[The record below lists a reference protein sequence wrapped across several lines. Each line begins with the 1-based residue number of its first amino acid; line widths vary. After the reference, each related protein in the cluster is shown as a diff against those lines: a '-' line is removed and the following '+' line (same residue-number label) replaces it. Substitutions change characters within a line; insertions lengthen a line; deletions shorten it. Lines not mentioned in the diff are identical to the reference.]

1 MSAIIDFM
9 TDNGYWGMLMA
20 AFLAGSFFPFS
31 SEAVMIALMV
41 AGLEPWTLM
50 VYGTVGNV
58 MGSVVNYSVG
68 RMGKT
73 EWIER
78 YLHVKK
84 ESLDRAERFMAGR
97 GAWMGFFAF
106 VPLLGSAITI
116 LLGLMRANVV
126 ISFFSITL
134 GKVLRYVALIYGVG
148 LFGVLF
154 LITACSTTSHIPEDD
169 QLFVG
174 LTNITYENY
183 EKNEHFLETQEEIEV
198 ALATAPNGALF
209 GSSYYRSPFPVG
221 LWVWNATTGSHG
233 VLKKW
238 LNKTF
243 GKEPVLMSQ
252 VNPALH
258 ASVARSVLRKNGY
271 MHGDV
276 TYEELTQRNPR
287 KAKVA
292 YTVRL
297 DTLFRID
304 SMEYV
309 GFPPDMQ
316 HLIDSTAA
324 EAYLYRGAPFSVGNL
339 DAERTRLSQLFRNNG
354 YYYYQPG
361 YASFLAD
368 TFIVENRAQ
377 LRLQLAD
384 SLPEN
389 VLRRWRIGR
398 MDMTVKR
405 NMREQTDR
413 MDSLPGMRLHYGGKK
428 SPLSPS
434 VVRRNMKMRPLSL
447 FSYDS
452 YQESIQKLNATNIF
466 SSVDLQLTPRDTTT
480 ISRGGSTGRGGS
492 YGSRWGNDG
501 FLNQQLVCVLD
512 KPYDFYV
519 ETNFIN
525 RTIGR
530 LGPEVK
536 VGVTKR
542 NAFHGGE
549 RLDVNLHGSYEWETS
564 SSAKD
569 MNSYQYGIDA
579 SIEFPRTLFPRLKKR
594 PAPDSLRQ
602 VGRFSPAPD
611 SIRQTGRFPS
621 PRNGRGGPRR
631 FYSVPWT
638 IAKVSSD
645 VVRRPSY
652 YKMHIVAGEWT
663 YRWQPTQNSRHE
675 LSPLVLKYQF
685 MNSHTERFDSLVL
698 LNPYLLVSMDDY
710 FIPKMRY
717 VYTYTSPS
725 TLQNPVRWE
734 TSIEE
739 AGNLTALYDAVVQGN
754 PWNQQEK
761 TLFKNVYSQFLRLE
775 TDLTKTWRIGTK
787 ARLVGH
793 VNAGIVYS
801 YGNTDDA
808 PFSEIFYAGGAN
820 GVRAFPV
827 RSIGPG
833 GFLGFD
839 NQQFSYLMQNGD
851 LKLVTNLELR
861 FPLFGSLHGAAFIDA
876 GNVWLRQS
884 PRFDSDGTL
893 EGDLGKAIIDILYAD
908 ATFKPR
914 NFFKQLATGTGFG
927 LRYDLDF
934 LVIRV
939 DWGFGLHLPY
949 DTGHGGYFNISRFRD
964 MHTLHLA
971 IGYPF

>member
-1 MSAIIDFM
+1 MRPTA
-9 TDNGYWGMLMA
+9 L
-20 AFLAGSFFPFS
+20 LA
-31 SEAVMIALMV
+31 
-41 AGLEPWTLM
+41 
-50 VYGTVGNV
+50 
-58 MGSVVNYSVG
+58 
-68 RMGKT
+68 
-73 EWIER
+73 
-78 YLHVKK
+78 
-84 ESLDRAERFMAGR
+84 
-97 GAWMGFFAF
+97 
-106 VPLLGSAITI
+106 PLLLC
-116 LLGLMRANVV
+116 LLA
-126 ISFFSITL
+126 
-134 GKVLRYVALIYGVG
+134 
-148 LFGVLF
+148 
-154 LITACSTTSHIPEDD
+154 ACSTTEHIPDDD

-183 EKNEHFLETQEEIEV
+183 QKNQHFIETQEEIEA

-271 MHGDV
+271 MHGNV
-276 TYEELTQRNPR
+276 TYEEVTQRNPR
-287 KAKVA
+287 KAKIA

-297 DTLFRID
+297 DTLFRVD

-309 GFPPDMQ
+309 GFPSDMQ
-316 HLIDSTAA
+316 HLIDSTAQ
-324 EAYLYRGAPFSVGNL
+324 EAYLYRGAPFSVANL

-368 TFIVENRAQ
+368 TFIVENCAQ

-384 SLPEN
+384 SLPQH
-389 VLRRWRIGR
+389 VLQRWRMGR
-398 MDMTVKR
+398 IDMTVKR
-405 NMREQTDR
+405 NMREQTDSSMLR
-413 MDSLPGMRLHYGGKK
+413 RGIQLHYGGKK
-428 SPLSPS
+428 PPLRPS
-434 VVRRNMKMRPLSL
+434 VILRNMKMAPFSL
-447 FSYDS
+447 FSYES
-452 YQESIQKLNATNIF
+452 FQESIQKLNATNIF
-466 SSVDLQLTPRDTTT
+466 SSVDLQLTPRDSVRTT
-480 ISRGGSTGRGGS
+480 
-492 YGSRWGNDG
+492 RWGNDG
-501 FLNQQLVCVLD
+501 LLNQQLVCVLD

-519 ETNFIN
+519 ETNFIS

-536 VGVTKR
+536 VGFTKR

-564 SSAKD
+564 GSGND

-594 PAPDSLRQ
+594 DTPDTLRR
-602 VGRFSPAPD
+602 VGTTPQP
-611 SIRQTGRFPS
+611 GRIP
-621 PRNGRGGPRR
+621 PRRR

-638 IAKVSSD
+638 IAKVTSD
-645 VVRRPSY
+645 VVYRPSY
-652 YKMHIVAGEWT
+652 YKMHVVAGEWT
-663 YRWQPTQNSRHE
+663 YRWQPTQSSRHE

-685 MNSHTERFDSLVL
+685 MNSHTARFDSLVN
-698 LNPYLLVSMDDY
+698 LNPFLLVSMDDY

-717 VYTYTSPS
+717 TYTYSSPP
-725 TLQNPVRWE
+725 TLQNPLRWE
-734 TSIEE
+734 TTIEE
-739 AGNLTALYDAVVQGN
+739 AGNLTALYDAVIQGN
-754 PWNQQEK
+754 PWNQQDK
-761 TLFKNVYSQFLRLE
+761 TLFKNIYSQFLRLE
-775 TDLTKTWRIGTK
+775 TDLTKTWRVGTK
-787 ARLVGH
+787 SRLVGH

-801 YGNTDDA
+801 YGNTEDA
-808 PFSEIFYAGGAN
+808 PFSEMFYAGGAN

-833 GFLGFD
+833 GFPGLD
-839 NQQFSYLMQNGD
+839 DQQFSYLMQNGD
-851 LKLVTNLELR
+851 LKLVANLELR
-861 FPLFGSLHGAAFIDA
+861 FPLFGSLHGAAFLDA
-876 GNVWLRQS
+876 GNVWLRQT
-884 PRFDSDGTL
+884 PYFESDGTL
-893 EGDLGKAIIDILYAD
+893 DGEISKLLLDFLYSEA
-908 ATFKPR
+908 AFKPR
-914 NFFKQLATGTGFG
+914 NLFSQLATGTGFG

-949 DTGHGGYFNISRFRD
+949 DTGHGGYFNIPRFRD

>member
-1 MSAIIDFM
+1 MRPSALL
-9 TDNGYWGMLMA
+9 T
-20 AFLAGSFFPFS
+20 
-31 SEAVMIALMV
+31 
-41 AGLEPWTLM
+41 
-50 VYGTVGNV
+50 
-58 MGSVVNYSVG
+58 
-68 RMGKT
+68 
-73 EWIER
+73 
-78 YLHVKK
+78 
-84 ESLDRAERFMAGR
+84 
-97 GAWMGFFAF
+97 
-106 VPLLGSAITI
+106 PLLIC
-116 LLGLMRANVV
+116 LLA
-126 ISFFSITL
+126 
-134 GKVLRYVALIYGVG
+134 
-148 LFGVLF
+148 
-154 LITACSTTSHIPEDD
+154 ACSTTKHIPDDD

-174 LTNITYENY
+174 LSNITYENY
-183 EKNEHFLETQEEIEV
+183 EKNQHFLDTQEEIEV

-209 GSSYYRSPFPVG
+209 GSSYYRSPFPIG

-243 GKEPVLMSQ
+243 GKEPVLMSK

-292 YTVRL
+292 YTVRM
-297 DTLFRID
+297 DTLFRVD

-324 EAYLYRGAPFSVGNL
+324 EAHLYRGAPLSVANL

-368 TFIVENRAQ
+368 TFVVANRAQ

-384 SLPEN
+384 SLPQE
-389 VLRRWRIGR
+389 VLQRWHIGR
-398 MDMTVKR
+398 MDMTVR
-405 NMREQTDR
+405 RSSRERT
-413 MDSLPGMRLHYGGKK
+413 DSLVTRRGLRLHYGGKK
-428 SPLSPS
+428 PPLRPA
-434 VVRRNMKMRPLSL
+434 VIFRNMKMEPLSL

-466 SSVDLQLTPRDTTT
+466 SSVDLQLTPNDTLNRRPLGGTEGGQ
-480 ISRGGSTGRGGS
+480 SLGSAGGAGGGQSLRGRRG
-492 YGSRWGNDG
+492 N

-594 PAPDSLRQ
+594 PAPD
-602 VGRFSPAPD
+602 AP
-611 SIRQTGRFPS
+611 RP
-621 PRNGRGGPRR
+621 PRRR

-638 IAKVSSD
+638 IAKMSSD

-685 MNSHTERFDSLVL
+685 MNSHTIRFDSLVA

-717 VYTYTSPS
+717 TYTYTSAP
-725 TLQNPVRWE
+725 TVPNPIRWE
-734 TSIEE
+734 TSVEE

-754 PWNQQEK
+754 PWHQQEK

-775 TDLTKTWRIGTK
+775 TDLTKTWRLGAKT
-787 ARLVGH
+787 RLVGH
-793 VNAGIVYS
+793 LNAGVVYS

-808 PFSEIFYAGGAN
+808 PFSEMFYAGGAN
-820 GVRAFPV
+820 SVRAFPV

-833 GFLGFD
+833 GFPGLG

-851 LKLVTNLELR
+851 LKLVANLELR

-876 GNVWLRQS
+876 GNVWLRQTPNFES
-884 PRFDSDGTL
+884 DDSEESEIAMFL
-893 EGDLGKAIIDILYAD
+893 LDLLYSD
-908 ATFKPR
+908 AAFKPR
-914 NFFKQLATGTGFG
+914 NLFSQLATGTGFG